1 MNAYGLFDEYLE
13 MSRKIV
19 YFILFLK
26 FYWILV
32 DLSVVLISVIQQSSY
47 TYV

>member
-13 MSRKIV
+13 MSMKIV
-19 YFILFLK
+19 CFILFLK

-32 DLSVVLISVIQQSSY
+32 DNVVLISVLQQSSY
-47 TYV
+47 THV